1 MGFISLIGII
11 YSYVHTHKRNDTRAS
26 LALAEKATRA
36 NAVNHNKAYRLLTIS
51 FNHRRHNISA
61 ENRVSHAF
69 YMAIAPPF
77 IFRPLFGHHLPKR
90 FGRGIAV
97 ECAINYPLCGE
108 YARDIDWCTPP
119 KQQRNVHRHLPATIQ
134 PRCPTATNN
143 IGYRQQWWTSKRPG
157 RYHRRH

>member
-1 MGFISLIGII
+1 MPLR
-11 YSYVHTHKRNDTRAS
+11 THKRDDTRAS

-51 FNHRRHNISA
+51 FNHRRHNVSV

-77 IFRPLFGHHLPKR
+77 IFRPLPGHHLPKR

-119 KQQRNVHRHLPATIQ
+119 NGDEMFTATSLATMQ
-134 PRCPTATNN
+134 PRYPTATNN
-143 IGYRQQWWTSKRPG
+143 IGYRQQWWTSKRPDC
-157 RYHRRH
+157 YYRRH